1 LRKTA
6 RELDPHAFSQEG
18 SAMLK
23 LIYSAV
29 IATSLIAIPMSAQ
42 AQESKAK
49 SETSKA
55 APKGKATTSK
65 DTTSKSTTTKKE
77 PAAKKEPTAGQLAA
91 RERQK
96 QCGVEWKEAK
106 AGGKTKGTTWPK
118 FWSACNTRLKDK
130 SG

>member
-1 LRKTA
+1 
-6 RELDPHAFSQEG
+6 
-18 SAMLK
+18 MLK

-29 IATSLIAIPMSAQ
+29 IAVSLIAIPMSAQ
-42 AQESKAK
+42 TQESKAK
-49 SETSKA
+49 SETSKSTA
-55 APKGKATTSK
+55 KSKATSK
-65 DTTSKSTTTKKE
+65 ATTTKKE
-77 PAAKKEPTAGQLAA
+77 PTPGQLAA

-106 AGGKTKGTTWPK
+106 AAGKTKGTTWPK

>member
-1 LRKTA
+1 
-6 RELDPHAFSQEG
+6 
-18 SAMLK
+18 MLK

-29 IATSLIAIPMSAQ
+29 IAISLIAIPMSAQ
-42 AQESKAK
+42 TEESKAK
-49 SETSKA
+49 SETSKTTA
-55 APKGKATTSK
+55 KSKATTSK
-65 DTTSKSTTTKKE
+65 ATPSKR
-77 PAAKKEPTAGQLAA
+77 EPTAGQLAA

-106 AGGKTKGTTWPK
+106 AAGKTKGTTWPK

>member
-1 LRKTA
+1 
-6 RELDPHAFSQEG
+6 
-18 SAMLK
+18 MLK

-29 IATSLIAIPMSAQ
+29 IAVSLIAIPMSGK

-49 SETSKA
+49 SESSKS
-55 APKGKATTSK
+55 APKAKGTTSQ
-65 DTTSKSTTTKKE
+65 DTTTSKSTTT
-77 PAAKKEPTAGQLAA
+77 KKEPTAGQLAA

-106 AGGKTKGTTWPK
+106 AAGKTKGTTWPK

>member
-1 LRKTA
+1 
-6 RELDPHAFSQEG
+6 
-18 SAMLK
+18 MLK
-23 LIYSAV
+23 LVYSAV
-29 IATSLIAIPMSAQ
+29 IAVSLIAIPMSAQ

-65 DTTSKSTTTKKE
+65 ATTT
-77 PAAKKEPTAGQLAA
+77 KKEPTAGQLAA

-106 AGGKTKGTTWPK
+106 AAGKAKGTTWPK